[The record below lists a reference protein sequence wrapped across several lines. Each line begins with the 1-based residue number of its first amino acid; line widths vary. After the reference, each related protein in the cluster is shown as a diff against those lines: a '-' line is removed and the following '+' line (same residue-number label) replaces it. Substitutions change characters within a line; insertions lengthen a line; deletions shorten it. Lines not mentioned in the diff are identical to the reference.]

1 MKQSTSKLS
10 LDKKTIIQMGAL
22 QQNQVN
28 GGNKDVAISTFQS
41 ALNCDTITCCSYSFC
56 SAFICDTQ
64 E

>member
-10 LDKKTIIQMGAL
+10 LDKRTIIQMDVL
-22 QQNQVN
+22 QQYQVN
-28 GGNKDVAISTFQS
+28 GGAKEASINTFRS

-56 SAFICDTQ
+56 SALICDTQ